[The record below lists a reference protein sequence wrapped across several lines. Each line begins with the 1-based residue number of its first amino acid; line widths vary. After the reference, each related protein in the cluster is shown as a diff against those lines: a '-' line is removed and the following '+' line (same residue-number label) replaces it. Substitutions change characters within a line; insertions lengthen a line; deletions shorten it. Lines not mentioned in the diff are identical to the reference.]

1 MWRANGAV
9 PCAQSSRGRLLI
21 IRVGASR
28 RPNGPDCKWPG
39 CLHTLPFE
47 SNWSYPT
54 ICAND
59 EYFKLASAAADAL
72 SELYHKI
79 GMDHL

>member
-1 MWRANGAV
+1 MKRCIWPASSPV
-9 PCAQSSRGRLLI
+9 P
-21 IRVGASR
+21 
-28 RPNGPDCKWPG
+28 
-39 CLHTLPFE
+39 FM
-47 SNWSYPT
+47 SNWSST
-54 ICAND
+54 HAICAND

>member
-1 MWRANGAV
+1 MDDYSRHEALHMASFLASAV
-9 PCAQSSRGRLLI
+9 HEQLVRHPA
-21 IRVGASR
+21 
-28 RPNGPDCKWPG
+28 
-39 CLHTLPFE
+39 
-47 SNWSYPT
+47 